1 MNLREIAFKKLTEEL
16 LGACEEEYRQ
26 MYHNARL
33 TGNGFPDFA
42 NDEEMQAYY
51 DCINDELSFMI
62 DDLQED
68 LKNDFGME
76 WKIYTYGSLGATIA
90 PDGFSSACRNSFNRT
105 LDRDTIANSWD
116 LPDNEMLLA
125 GDDGP
130 AAWTDAYHTAK
141 AHLEAFQYLN
151 RQVRSWAAA
160 DLCAWWEE
168 MKAANEWTFGDEDDD
183 DVEPDR
189 MEEAA

>member
-33 TGNGFPDFA
+33 TGNAFPDFA

-51 DCINDELSFMI
+51 DLQSDELSILI
-62 DDLQED
+62 DDLKED

-76 WKIYTYGSLGATIA
+76 WKIYTYGRMGATIA
-90 PDGFSSACRNSFNRT
+90 PDGFSSACHNSFNCT
-105 LDRDTIANSWD
+105 LDRDTIVNSWD
-116 LPDNEMLLA
+116 LPDDEMLLA

-130 AAWTDAYHTAK
+130 DAWTDAYHTAK

-168 MKAANEWTFGDEDDD
+168 TKAGNELTFGDE
-183 DVEPDR
+183 
-189 MEEAA
+189 EENEDLQAEAVG